1 MSTTQKTPT
10 TTTAAHATQEAALF
24 ARLAA
29 LNIAFAVHRHPPLR
43 TVEESQRLRG
53 DLPGWHIKNLFLCD
67 NKRRFYLLTARE
79 DLPINLKSLGAQLGA
94 QGRLRFASAEALLE
108 VLGVLPGAVTPL
120 AVMNDPSQKVS
131 IALDRAL
138 TQDLAATLHAHP
150 LHNEATI
157 TLSARDLLTFLAD
170 CAHSPTLLDL

>member
-10 TTTAAHATQEAALF
+10 TTATHATQEAALF
-24 ARLAA
+24 ARLGA
-29 LNIAFAVHRHPPLR
+29 LNIAFSIHRHPPLR

-53 DLPGWHIKNLFLCD
+53 DLPGLHIKNLFLCD
-67 NKRRFYLLTARE
+67 SKRRFYLLTARE

-94 QGRLRFASAEALLE
+94 GRLRFASAEALLE

-131 IALDRAL
+131 LALDRAL

-150 LHNEATI
+150 MHNEATI
-157 TLSARDLLTFLAD
+157 TLSVRDLLTFLID
-170 CAHSPTLLDL
+170 CAHPPTLLDL